1 MKGFCSE
8 CSKGTCMSCMYL
20 YRLVTLKEQNVPDP
34 RMRGF
39 SFSGSPETPS
49 TFDLEKPNETR
60 SRMIEAVHDR
70 YFSGAANLYRER
82 KQFDAEYQAASSAA
96 DKIEALKLGMTLLLE
111 ETKLEK
117 DRVVAMLEDLALLRP
132 VRVRESLV

>member
-1 MKGFCSE
+1 
-8 CSKGTCMSCMYL
+8 
-20 YRLVTLKEQNVPDP
+20 
-34 RMRGF
+34 MRGF

-49 TFDLEKPNETR
+49 TFDLEKPDETR

-70 YFSGAANLYRER
+70 YFSGAANLYRKR
-82 KQFDAEYQAASSAA
+82 KQFDAEYLAASSAA

-117 DRVVAMLEDLALLRP
+117 DRVVAMLDDLALLRP